1 MKKITIKT
9 LLHDA
14 ITHINEKDMK
24 NTDPYKAGDAYKT
37 SLLSTDACSDD
48 RSVMCFHALRLALEM
63 YKVCVKDEEDGK
75 RICDEIDFAY
85 EFHANE
91 YAMLKDFAY
100 VFQRMHEHIE
110 IAKSALKDQVAMI
123 RLHPDTDPGGLGRDA
138 EKETL
143 AVEAL
148 NFFTMLENVH
158 EGRDPHTGARHTDVE
173 AKAPLDLSIPG
184 YTPETLDDDEDDGL
198 EDHQVRYVDADGNE
212 HIKGTGAL
220 DGGTDA

>member
-24 NTDPYKAGDAYKT
+24 NKDPYIAGDAYKT

-63 YKVCVKDEEDGK
+63 YKVRVKDEEDGK

-91 YAMLKDFAY
+91 YAMLKDFAD
-100 VFQRMHEHIE
+100 VFQRMLEQIE

-158 EGRDPHTGARHTDVE
+158 EGRDPHTGAKH
-173 AKAPLDLSIPG
+173 
-184 YTPETLDDDEDDGL
+184 DDL
-198 EDHQVRYVDADGNE
+198 EDYQVRYVDADGNE